1 MVRGAV
7 GGAVLLSPGLL
18 PHLPGLTEIG
28 ARGSALSPRGLARAA
43 VEQLFAGVA
52 AVAQPLG

>member
-1 MVRGAV
+1 VAP
-7 GGAVLLSPGLL
+7 PGLL
-18 PHLPGLTEIG
+18 PHLPGLT
-28 ARGSALSPRGLARAA
+28 RSALAAHLYHPAAWRAA